1 MADFRAFTIAASVT
15 TVVLGAGIGAL
26 LGALS
31 GPQPPALT
39 VSQHMPMAATARS
52 APRAVPAMGYG
63 TMDHGSAGSGGAGMS
78 GSGQQMTGG
87 GAPAGP
93 GVQRLH
99 SMPTGTVRVWR
110 DMQGMLQIQLDLYGL
125 TPGSAHSVSIDGPH
139 ATAADPEVRFPAFGA
154 DSAGRAN
161 ATLTALTSVGALRPG
176 SRVSFRL
183 GSFAPESAAA
193 DPAAAELIAQSA
205 MLPAQPDGGVSAVI
219 PRSYGPAG
227 NYQGRLHGWA
237 KLGYSAAARTLS
249 VTVTA
254 YGLPPGAHAAHLHF
268 GSCQAQGGVKY
279 MLMDYMA
286 NASGD
291 IVNQTRTITG
301 VTVPPPLHG
310 WYLNLHLGAG
320 STILAHGMPTLSF
333 RPELCANVTSVQ
345 TAGHR

>member
-1 MADFRAFTIAASVT
+1 MADFRALTVAASVT
-15 TVVLGAGIGAL
+15 MVVLGAGIGAL
-26 LGALS
+26 FGAFS
-31 GPQPPALT
+31 GPQPPVLT
-39 VSQHMPMAATARS
+39 VGPTMPTAATARS

-63 TMDHGSAGSGGAGMS
+63 TVDHGSTGMSGAGMNGTGRPMAS
-78 GSGQQMTGG
+78 GALT
-87 GAPAGP
+87 GP
-93 GVQRLH
+93 GVQRLQ

-110 DMQGMLQIQLDLYGL
+110 GRQGMLQIQLGLYGL

-139 ATAADPEVRFPAFGA
+139 AMAAAPEVRFPAFGA
-154 DSAGRAN
+154 DGAGRAN
-161 ATLTALTSVGALRPG
+161 ATLTALTRVGALQPG

-183 GSFAPESAAA
+183 GSYAPESAAA
-193 DPAAAELIAQSA
+193 NPVAAELIAQSA
-205 MLPAQPDGGVSAVI
+205 VLPVNPDGGVSAVI

-237 KLGYSAAARTLS
+237 KIAYSAAARALS

-254 YGLPPGAHAAHLHF
+254 FGLPPGAHAAHLHF
-268 GSCQAQGGVKY
+268 GTCQDQGGVKY
-279 MLMDYMA
+279 MLMDYVA

-301 VTVPPPLHG
+301 VTVPPPPRG

-320 STILAHGMPTLSF
+320 NAILAHGMPTLAF
-333 RPELCANVTSVQ
+333 RPELCANVTSVR